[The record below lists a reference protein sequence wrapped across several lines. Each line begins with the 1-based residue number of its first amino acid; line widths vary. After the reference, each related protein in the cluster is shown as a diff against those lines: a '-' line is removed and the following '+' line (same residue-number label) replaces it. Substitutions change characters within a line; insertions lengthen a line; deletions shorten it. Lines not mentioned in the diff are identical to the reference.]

1 MSAAIWAEDD
11 SEAHP
16 GLGHTTMQP
25 TELAGRM
32 PRTTDAH
39 DRSMLPPRPP
49 APAHELR
56 IRVYDYC
63 RKHGPHTDPDLAAIE
78 AGL

>member
-1 MSAAIWAEDD
+1 MTRADNPQGLRRSLNGAPVDDPESQAA
-11 SEAHP
+11 
-16 GLGHTTMQP
+16 
-25 TELAGRM
+25 
-32 PRTTDAH
+32 
-39 DRSMLPPRPP
+39 SMLPPRPP

-63 RKHGPHTDPDLAAIE
+63 REHGPHTDPDLAAIE